1 MKTKPKWQISKYVF
15 LLILATTCVFQL
27 KAQMIS
33 QNPADYPAGTTFSSC
48 PGGSCVI
55 SLPPARFNQQYEF
68 IVPINITPPFTF
80 SISNVNGSCT
90 EIDNN
95 HTLANTDDTINL
107 LVTERCPYPQSNSIS
122 FTLNATKEGSTEQ
135 QQFIIPLI
143 RDSIKLVMVLD
154 ISGSMAL
161 PVQSGTGSRI
171 DALKDAVNSFVP
183 KLEEFQQDMG
193 DSLAMTYFSSTVIQP
208 NPPISDNFIVIDN
221 TDIDFNN
228 WSVIKVYN
236 DLDPRT
242 PLQMTAM
249 GEGLLDAKN
258 KLLNDDSPNLKRL
271 VFLFTDGLQNYGNKV
286 KDDGISFTLTDD
298 SLNNYSTNPKDS
310 IHYFPVA
317 TWAAGDEPEILQEIA
332 SKNDGKVLFVTPGT
346 ALTDWFNNQL
356 VNMLDKG
363 SPQIVLN
370 KSLHNQSGESVI
382 PFNLN
387 SHINTLLIELNSG
400 EELNMQ
406 ILKDGVDIT
415 SKARLRDGNN
425 FNILSFHFPIPG
437 NEPIHSEG
445 KWEIKLQGETYN
457 PFNLS
462 VIADDHYLN
471 YECSSKREKYT
482 VGDTIW
488 LKTLLSHNN
497 IPISGTSNTVKAVIL
512 KPGDDLG
519 DLLSNYDT
527 PDLKDSLIDLNSGV
541 AQKFSELMLN
551 DSSFY
556 NALLPEEQVVDLT
569 DEGNGLFKGYYTST
583 ELAGIYNIVFLMNG
597 EIPAYGKFQRTKTIS
612 NVVVFGEVVPEEPEV
627 VQDAPPASSGSNK
640 KYTVLRIRPKN
651 KFGKYM
657 GPGFKSKINLKSDSK
672 HVKLNKVSTNEK
684 SSNQRTPY
692 LSEIRDNL
700 DGSYYLYIANLSE
713 DKPWDF
719 SITVRGEDLHD
730 YQNSGVPPWWVYLVI
745 IIILLLVYLFKKSG
759 QVKTIL
765 WILLI
770 IWLAIIILHYMG
782 YLNFL

>member
-1 MKTKPKWQISKYVF
+1 MKLKPKSRISKYVF
-15 LLILATTCVFQL
+15 LLILAMAFVLQL

-33 QNPADYPAGTTFSSC
+33 QNSVDYPPGTTFSTC

-55 SLPPARFNQQYEF
+55 SLPSARFNQQYEF
-68 IVPINITPPFTF
+68 IVPISITPPYTF
-80 SISNVNGSCT
+80 FISNVNGSCT
-90 EIDNN
+90 EIDSN
-95 HTLANTDDTINL
+95 HILDNTDNTIHL
-107 LVTERCPYPQSNSIS
+107 LVTERCPYPQSNFIS
-122 FTLNATKEGSTEQ
+122 FTLNVTKGASTEQ
-135 QQFIIPLI
+135 QQFIIPLV

-154 ISGSMAL
+154 ISGSMVL
-161 PVQSGTGSRI
+161 PVHSGTGTRI

-208 NPPISDNFIVIDN
+208 DLPISDNFIVIDN
-221 TDIDFNN
+221 TDTDFNN

-236 DLDPRT
+236 DLDARI

-258 KLLNDDSPNLKRL
+258 KLTADDSPNLKRL

-286 KDDGISFTLTDD
+286 KDDGMSFTLTDD

-332 SKNDGKVLFVTPGT
+332 SMSNGEVLFVTPS
-346 ALTDWFNNQL
+346 ADLTNWFNNQL
-356 VNMLDKG
+356 VNMLDDG

-370 KSLHNQSGESVI
+370 RSLPNHSGKSII
-382 PFNLN
+382 PFHLN
-387 SHINTLLIELNSG
+387 SHIKTLLIELNSD
-400 EELNMQ
+400 EEINMQ
-406 ILKDGVDIT
+406 ILRDGVDLT
-415 SKARLRDGNN
+415 SKARLRDGDK

-437 NEPIHSEG
+437 NNPIHSEG
-445 KWEIKLQGETYN
+445 NWEIKLDGETYN
-457 PFNLS
+457 PFYLS

-471 YECSSKREKYT
+471 YECSSKKRKYT

-488 LKTLLSHNN
+488 LKAVLSHNN
-497 IPISGTSNTVKAVIL
+497 VLLTGSSNTVKTVVL

-527 PDLKDSLIDLNSGV
+527 PVLNDSLIDLNSGV
-541 AQKFSELMLN
+541 AQKFNELMLN

-556 NALLPEEQVVDLT
+556 NALLPEEQIVELT
-569 DEGNGLFKGYYTST
+569 NDGNGVFKGYYTST
-583 ELAGIYNIVFLMNG
+583 EIAGIYNIVFLMKG
-597 EIPAYGKFQRTKTIS
+597 QIPAHGQFQRIKTIS
-612 NVVVFGEVVPEEPEV
+612 NIVVFGEVVPEEPEI
-627 VQDAPPASSGSNK
+627 VQDFPPAPSGSNN
-640 KYTVLRIRPKN
+640 KYTVLKIRPVN

-657 GPGFKSKINLKSDSK
+657 GPGFKSKINLKPGTK
-672 HVKLNKVSTNEK
+672 HVKKNKALIIEQ
-684 SSNQRTPY
+684 SSNQHIPC

-700 DGSYYLYIANLSE
+700 DGSYYLYIAYLSE

-719 SITVRGEDLHD
+719 SITVRDEVLHD
-730 YQNSGVPPWWVYLVI
+730 YSSSLPWWVYLVVF
-745 IIILLLVYLFKKSG
+745 IILLLVYLFKKAG
-759 QVKTIL
+759 RLKVIL

-770 IWLAIIILHYMG
+770 IWLAIIILHSLG
-782 YLNFL
+782 YINFL